1 MHMHRIAMAALA
13 AGLLSGCSMK
23 EDMAAGD
30 KGIAAFHQALDA
42 GQFQQVW
49 AQSAPDMK
57 AATAQDR
64 LTALLDAVHRKLG
77 RFRSGSQTGFNDN
90 VSGAGHMLTV
100 AYQAQYEKGAASEQF
115 VFRIDGGRALL
126 AGYHINSDA
135 LILQ

>member
-1 MHMHRIAMAALA
+1 MHRIAMTMAAAALL
-13 AGLLSGCSMK
+13 GGCSMK

-30 KGIAAFHQALDA
+30 RAIAGFHQAVDA
-42 GQFQQVW
+42 GQFQKVW
-49 AQSAPDMK
+49 TESAPDMK
-57 AATAQDR
+57 GATSQER

-77 RFRSGSQTGFNDN
+77 RFKSGSKTGFNDN
-90 VSGAGHMLTV
+90 VSGAGHTL
-100 AYQAQYEKGAASEQF
+100 AINYQAQYEKGAAGEQF